1 MSETL
6 NQFCQRSL
14 DTVQLEGLK
23 RQLRLIESPQ
33 SSVVQI
39 DGREYQ
45 NFSSNDYL
53 GLANHPGIKEKVLQ
67 TMEAFGTGAG
77 ASPLISGFQTP
88 QNELQ
93 MALADLKGAESAL
106 VFHSGYCTAVGTIPA
121 LFEPTDILIIDK
133 LCHASLIDGAR
144 RSGAK
149 LRVFRHNDTV
159 DLEKK
164 LKWAASQSTT
174 PGTKDGNH
182 IGIIAESV
190 YSMDGDHAPLKQ
202 IAALKHAYGA
212 WLMID
217 EAHST
222 GLFGKH
228 GAGLIQEQGLSGQVD
243 IQMGT
248 LGKALGCSG
257 GFIAGSKL
265 LVDFLINKARSF
277 IYSTAPS
284 PMVSAAAL
292 ACLHITTSEE
302 GDHLRKN
309 LFDRIQTFHEAV
321 GEPWRN
327 PIGGTASGLHQTAG
341 LTSPILPWWVGDAE
355 KAVRLSQALMDRGLF
370 VPAIRYPTV
379 PPNTSRL
386 RITLSASH
394 SSAAIENLVKQLVH
408 CHEQLNPCS

>member
-1 MSETL
+1 
-6 NQFCQRSL
+6 
-14 DTVQLEGLK
+14 
-23 RQLRLIESPQ
+23 
-33 SSVVQI
+33 
-39 DGREYQ
+39 
-45 NFSSNDYL
+45 
-53 GLANHPGIKEKVLQ
+53 
-67 TMEAFGTGAG
+67 
-77 ASPLISGFQTP
+77 
-88 QNELQ
+88 
-93 MALADLKGAESAL
+93 
-106 VFHSGYCTAVGTIPA
+106 
-121 LFEPTDILIIDK
+121 
-133 LCHASLIDGAR
+133 
-144 RSGAK
+144 
-149 LRVFRHNDTV
+149 
-159 DLEKK
+159 
-164 LKWAASQSTT
+164 
-174 PGTKDGNH
+174 
-182 IGIIAESV
+182 
-190 YSMDGDHAPLKQ
+190 MDGDHAPLKQ

-228 GAGLIQEQGLSGQVD
+228 GGGLIQEQGLSGQVD

-277 IYSTAPS
+277 IYSTALS

-292 ACLHITTSEE
+292 ASLHFTTSEE

-309 LFDRIQTFHEAV
+309 LFDRMQTFHEAV
-321 GEPWRN
+321 GDPWRN
-327 PIGGTASGLHQTAG
+327 PNGGTAPGLHQTAG

-394 SSAAIENLVKQLVH
+394 SSAAVENLVKQLVH
-408 CHEQLNPCS
+408 CHEQLNPSS